1 MINKPYIMLFI
12 SVISVSFAAI
22 IIVTID
28 APPLSIAF
36 YRMLFTTLI
45 IMIFI
50 IFNKKYINELKNLS
64 KSTVFIMIII
74 GLILAA
80 HFALWITSLK
90 LTSIASSVILVAAHP
105 ILIGPVSH
113 YFLKEKLTLI
123 NLTGIILSVLGVIV
137 LVYGNY
143 GFSSLTID
151 SIEGNILALLGGI
164 TAGLY
169 ILGGRIIRRKISTP
183 SYAFVVYSSSTIT
196 LFIICIIFNS
206 QINNLSFKDYQLI
219 ILMALVSG
227 ILGHTVYNWVLKYIR
242 TSIVSVA
249 LLGEPLVSTIFA
261 FLIPWINQV
270 PSNFTIFG
278 GIIILVGIY
287 MTSRTSIFQA
297 KYIENINKVILTFD
311 K

>member
-28 APPLSIAF
+28 APPLTIAF

-113 YFLKEKLTLI
+113 YFFKEKLTLI

-206 QINNLSFKDYQLI
+206 QIYNLSLKDYQLI

-297 KYIENINKVILTFD
+297 K
-311 K
+311 